1 MNEGILYTIATVAS
15 TLAGFSGAVF
25 VFRQQSMKDW
35 AETEQRYLWF
45 LIGDSFLVVLFALLP
60 VPLMLAGLPPDHLWA
75 SVSALLGTWFFI
87 AIAIALM
94 GEIRDRRDGRS
105 RSVSFVTPLLG
116 LLSVAAVAMAVA
128 LWLSALGLVLPRGQA
143 IYVFG
148 LLLLLTIAA
157 LEFMFFIGR
166 AAIDGRASRPADP
179 PANQPS

>member
-1 MNEGILYTIATVAS
+1 MNEGILYSIATVAS

-60 VPLMLAGLPPDHLWA
+60 VPLMLIGLAADHLWA
-75 SVSALLGTWFFI
+75 GVSALLGTWFFI
-87 AIAIALM
+87 AIAIALR
-94 GEIRDRRDGRS
+94 GEVRDRRNGSTRA
-105 RSVSFVTPLLG
+105 VSFVTPFLG
-116 LLSVAAVAMAVA
+116 VLSIVAAAMGIA
-128 LWLSALGLVLPRGQA
+128 LWLSTLGIAVPRSQA

-148 LLLLLTIAA
+148 LLLLLAIAA

-166 AAIDGRASRPADP
+166 AAMDGRTSGPLDP
-179 PANQPS
+179 PAS

>member
-1 MNEGILYTIATVAS
+1 VNEGILYSIATVAS

-25 VFRQQSMKDW
+25 VFRQQAMRDW

-60 VPLMLAGLPPDHLWA
+60 VPLMLTGLALDYLWA
-75 SVSALLGTWFFI
+75 ILSALLGTWFFI
-87 AIAIALM
+87 AIAIALR
-94 GEIRDRRDGRS
+94 GEVRDRRNGHS
-105 RSVSFVTPLLG
+105 RSISFVTPLLG
-116 LLSVAAVAMAVA
+116 VLSIVAVAMGIA
-128 LWLSALGLVLPRGQA
+128 LWLSAIGFIVPRGQA

-166 AAIDGRASRPADP
+166 AALDGRTSGPTDP
-179 PANQPS
+179 PAH